1 MAGDA
6 LSANLQLAN
15 ALGGFSKFLFG
26 AQPTTTTT
34 EEGGT
39 TTTKQTTLTQ
49 DAVNALLRQMQEG
62 GLSGNGV
69 PGTGTA
75 GLAAIMSG
83 EKSAG
88 LYNSNVTSQLMSKN
102 AAAIAQNVAL
112 ANAATTTTTNPNSK
126 NSIVKTPGIISP
138 ATGVAGAA
146 LLGLLSPSVR
156 KGAKSLFDSLGDN
169 VSDQPYDV
177 GANLVNN
184 PAMFTPDVAFDSGAN
199 LVNNFTADTGASF
212 ITDAVG
218 DQAADFGFDVGANLV
233 DNFAADAALDVGVP
247 YLSLV
252 TKGLPILGDA
262 LGINELTDLG
272 NFVQEGVDA
281 VVDPIVDVGSS
292 IVDAVTSIF
301 SNPCFITTAICSAY
315 GKPDDCDE
323 LVTLRAWRDSYGMT
337 HFPEEVAEYYRIAP
351 AIVDAINKKPD
362 ATAIWK
368 SLRIK
373 LIQVIDDV
381 KGGDNLAAHH
391 GYNQLVDLAKE
402 QANG

>member
-15 ALGGFSKFLFG
+15 AMGGFAKFLFG
-26 AQPTTTTT
+26 SQPTTTTT

-49 DAVNALLRQMQEG
+49 DAVNGLLRQMQEG

-112 ANAATTTTTNPNSK
+112 ASAATTTTTNPNSR
-126 NSIVKTPGIISP
+126 NSVVKTPGIVSP
-138 ATGVAGAA
+138 ATGALGLGALA
-146 LLGLLSPSVR
+146 LLSPSVR
-156 KGAKSLFDSLGDN
+156 KGAKSLYDSIGEN
-169 VSDQPYDV
+169 VSDSPYDV
-177 GANLVNN
+177 GQNLVNN
-184 PAMFTPDVAFDSGAN
+184 PVAFGTADVAYDAGEN
-199 LVNNFTADTGASF
+199 LVNNFAADTGASF
-212 ITDAVG
+212 VTDAVG

-233 DNFAADAALDVGVP
+233 NDFGGDLLAESALDFGVP
-247 YLSLV
+247 YVSLI
-252 TKGLPILGDA
+252 TKGLPILGDIT
-262 LGINELTDLG
+262 GINELTDLG

-281 VVDPIVDVGSS
+281 ITEPV
-292 IVDAVTSIF
+292 VDAVSSVWNAI
-301 SNPCFITTAICSAY
+301 NPCFITTAICKAH
-315 GKPDDCDE
+315 GKPDDCME
-323 LVTLRAWRDSYGMT
+323 LTTLRNWRDSYGMT

-351 AIVDAINKKPD
+351 AIVEAINAKPD
-362 ATAIWK
+362 AEQIWK

-381 KGGDNLAAHH
+381 IGGDNLSAHH